1 MDSLPYEDF
10 LLLESKVSA
19 GLEKWPEASSH
30 LQEHETE
37 QGAGGGTCIL
47 VRQRQADFY
56 EFKASL
62 VYRGSPGQP
71 RLHQKTPVF
80 KKPLK
85 KKDMKQTA
93 VKSWQA
99 SSIILIFCALSL

>member
-56 EFKASL
+56 EFKVIL
-62 VYRGSPGQP
+62 VYSMGSRTTKGTQGN
-71 RLHQKTPVF
+71 PV
-80 KKPLK
+80 
-85 KKDMKQTA
+85 
-93 VKSWQA
+93 SE
-99 SSIILIFCALSL
+99 